1 MMPEDRHRMVGA
13 WLVKD
18 DQALAD
24 AITLHTRESPTGTM
38 NRCYYAMF
46 YAALALAIHDGF
58 KFHKHGA
65 IIPYIHREYVKAGRI
80 SKDLGRS
87 LLAAFDHRTE
97 ADYHAMVHFG
107 LDDVAELLDQA
118 RRFVAKLKLLLQP
131 A

>member
-1 MMPEDRHRMVGA
+1 MVEA
-13 WLVKD
+13 WLAKA

-24 AITLHTRESPTGTM
+24 AAILHTRESLTGTM

-46 YAALALAIHDGF
+46 YAASALAIRDGF
-58 KFHKHGA
+58 TFHKHGA
-65 IIPYIHREYVKAGRI
+65 IISYIHREYVKAGRI
-80 SKDLGRS
+80 SKDLGRG

-118 RRFVAKLKLLLQP
+118 RRFVAEVKSLIQ
-131 A
+131 AS